1 MHAMN
6 PAPRDARFSEY
17 LRTWR
22 RKRRLS
28 QLELALE
35 SGVSQRHVSFLE
47 SSRARPS
54 RAMVLQLSEALGV
67 PIRDRNDWLTA
78 AGFAPLFR
86 RSSFQ
91 DPAMQQVMAAVRMML
106 ANHDP
111 FPAIA
116 MDRAWNVV
124 TANES
129 FERMNTTMGD
139 ERWQRAEGQPRNLL
153 RLLFHP
159 GGIRPLVANWEQV
172 APLLWFRAKREAET
186 WGSEEMQAVISE
198 LRPFWDEVG
207 NALPEDAALFP
218 VMTVDLALGDV
229 RLSLFTVI
237 STFGTA
243 QDVTT
248 DDLRIEMF
256 FPADQA
262 TERLFRFQAATETP
276 SS

>member
-1 MHAMN
+1 MN
-6 PAPRDARFSEY
+6 PAPRDARYSEY

-124 TANES
+124 LANDS
-129 FERMNTTMGD
+129 FEKLNQALGAH
-139 ERWQRAEGQPRNLL
+139 RWQRAEGEPRNLM
-153 RLLFHP
+153 RLFFHP
-159 GGIRPLVANWEQV
+159 GGIRPLVPNWEQV
-172 APLLWFRAKREAET
+172 APLLWFRARREAEA
-186 WGSEEMQAVISE
+186 WGGEEMRHLIEE
-198 LRPFWDEVG
+198 LLPYWNEASH
-207 NALPEDAALFP
+207 ALPEDSALFP
-218 VMTVDLALGDV
+218 VLTVDFLLGDA

-248 DDLRIEMF
+248 DDLRMEMF
-256 FPADQA
+256 FPANEV
-262 TERLFRFQAATETP
+262 TERAFRALAVTETP